1 MSSSPPTGRG
11 ALSNP
16 DNRYDRIR
24 RRREA
29 DGWDSAG
36 ESESSRIDTEITP
49 DHARTVISRNRS
61 PDVPFD
67 QSINPYRGCEHGC
80 IYCFARP
87 THAWLGFSPGLDFES
102 RLTYKPDAAAQL
114 RKELAKPGYVCRP
127 IALGTNTDPYQPAER
142 AHRVT
147 RAILE
152 VLADCHHPV
161 SIVTKSGLVTRD
173 LDLLAPMAARGLATV
188 HVSLTTLD
196 PALKRSLEP
205 RAASPNRRLETLSA
219 LAGAGIP
226 CGTLIAPVI
235 PGINDGELE
244 ALLAAARSAGARD
257 AGWILL
263 RLPLEV
269 LPLFTEWLR
278 AHYPDRADRVL
289 NLVADCHGGKHY
301 DPAYGRRMRGRGP
314 IPALLERRFRLA
326 SRRLGFQRLP
336 EPVTSLFRAP
346 GEGAGQLRLL

>member
-1 MSSSPPTGRG
+1 MSSIPPPGRG

-16 DNRYDRIR
+16 DNRYDRFR
-24 RRREA
+24 RRPEA

-36 ESESSRIDTEITP
+36 DGGAARIETEVLP
-49 DHARTVISRNRS
+49 DQARTVISRNRS
-61 PDVPFD
+61 PDVPFE
-67 QSINPYRGCEHGC
+67 QSIHPYRGCEHGC
-80 IYCFARP
+80 IYCFP
-87 THAWLGFSPGLDFES
+87 PPSFET
-102 RLTYKPDAAAQL
+102 RLTYKPMAAERL
-114 RKELAKPGYVCRP
+114 RAELARPGYVCRT

-142 AHRVT
+142 TRLVT

-152 VLADCHHPV
+152 VLADCGHPV

-196 PALKRSLEP
+196 PALKRTLEP
-205 RAASPNRRLETLSA
+205 RAASPARRLETLSA
-219 LAGAGIP
+219 LARAGIP
-226 CGTLIAPVI
+226 CGALIAPVI

-289 NLVADCHGGKHY
+289 NLVADCHGGKPY
-301 DPAYGRRMRGRGP
+301 DPAFGRRMRGRGA
-314 IPALLERRFRLA
+314 IASLLDRRFRLA
-326 SRRLGFQRLP
+326 SRRLGFERLP
-336 EPVTSLFRAP
+336 EPDTTGFRAP
-346 GEGAGQLRLL
+346 GMTRGQLSLI

>member
-1 MSSSPPTGRG
+1 MSCSRSPGRG

-16 DNRYDRIR
+16 DNRFDLIR
-24 RRREA
+24 RRRES
-29 DGWDSAG
+29 DGWDGAG
-36 ESESSRIDTEITP
+36 EPESDRVETELSP

-87 THAWLGFSPGLDFES
+87 SHAWLGLSPGLDFET
-102 RLTYKPDAAAQL
+102 RLTYKPMAAERLAA
-114 RKELAKPGYVCRP
+114 ELARPGYVCRP

-142 AHRVT
+142 TLRVT
-147 RAILE
+147 RTILE
-152 VLADCHHPV
+152 VLADCDHPV

-173 LDLLAPMAARGLATV
+173 LDILAPMAARGLASV
-188 HVSLTTLD
+188 HVSLTTMD
-196 PALKRSLEP
+196 PALKRTLEP
-205 RAASPNRRLETLSA
+205 RAASASRRLEALRA
-219 LAGAGIP
+219 LAAAGIP
-226 CGTLIAPVI
+226 CGALVAPVI

-244 ALLAAARSAGARD
+244 TLLAAARSAGADD

-289 NLVADCHGGKHY
+289 NLIADCHGGRPY
-301 DPAYGRRMRGRGP
+301 DPAFGRRMRGRGP
-314 IPALLERRFRLA
+314 IPSLLERRFRLA
-326 SRRLGFQRLP
+326 SRRLGFGRLP
-336 EPVTSLFRAP
+336 TPDTSRFRPP
-346 GEGAGQLRLL
+346 GRTAGQLRLI